1 MKLNRLFNYFLP
13 AFLALSFLILI
24 YTPLEFRI
32 TEVWMLV
39 PQLGKYI
46 PTIFLILLVLIFS
59 LFDWK
64 KILSKS
70 KMYIF
75 VLLLIF
81 GASCFV
87 YLNYRNDK
95 LSLEYLPR
103 IYKTSS
109 WWGIQGSLI
118 KIDGVNF
125 SPTWEKG
132 KVFLGNEELYV
143 KSWEEKSIIIEQ
155 PVMSRFGQ
163 FDLYIVREDG
173 LISNKVP
180 FWVKDPKELSL

>member
-1 MKLNRLFNYFLP
+1 MKLSRLFNYFLP
-13 AFLALSFLILI
+13 AFLALSLLILI

-32 TEVWMLV
+32 TEVWMLT

-46 PTIFLILLVLIFS
+46 PTIFLILLALIFS
-59 LFDWK
+59 LVDWE

-70 KMYIF
+70 KIF
-75 VLLLIF
+75 IFILFLIF
-81 GASCFV
+81 GISCFT

-95 LSLEYLPR
+95 LALEYLPR
-103 IYKTSS
+103 IYKTNF

-118 KIDGVNF
+118 KIDGINF
-125 SPTWEKG
+125 SPPLGEG
-132 KVFLGNEELYV
+132 KVFLGDEELRV

-163 FDLYIVREDG
+163 FDLYIIREDG
-173 LISNKVP
+173 LMSNKVP

>member
-1 MKLNRLFNYFLP
+1 MKKISYYFLP
-13 AFLALSFLILI
+13 VFLSLSFLILV

-32 TEVWMLV
+32 TEIWMLI

-59 LFDWK
+59 LFDWE

-70 KMYIF
+70 KIYIF

-81 GASCFV
+81 GISSFV

-103 IYKTSS
+103 IYKISS

-125 SPTWEKG
+125 SSQWEKG
-132 KVFLGNEELYV
+132 KAFLGNEELNV

-163 FDLYIVREDG
+163 FDLYIIREDG
-173 LISNKVP
+173 LTSNKVP

>member
-1 MKLNRLFNYFLP
+1 MKLNRFFNYFLP

-32 TEVWMLV
+32 TEVWMLI
-39 PQLGKYI
+39 PQLGRYI
-46 PTIFLILLVLIFS
+46 PTIFLILFVLIFS
-59 LFDWK
+59 LFDWG

-75 VLLLIF
+75 LPFLIF
-81 GASCFV
+81 SLSCFN
-87 YLNYRNDK
+87 YLNYRHAK
-95 LSLEYLPR
+95 LALEYLPR
-103 IYKTSS
+103 IYKTNF

-125 SPTWEKG
+125 SPPWEKG
-132 KVFLGNEELYV
+132 KVFLGDEELRV
-143 KSWEEKSIIIEQ
+143 KTWEEKSIIIEQ
-155 PVMSRFGQ
+155 PVMSRFGK